1 MVEENLKLVYHVLK
15 KFNLSFDEEAF
26 SYAAEGLFLAANSY
40 SNTSGKFSTYAYVCI
55 YNKICEYLRIK
66 YKTDVPVGEVFD
78 EGSVDNSLEVNDAIR
93 YVVNTYSGPKRLIID
108 TWFSVDFSQAET
120 ARVTGYSAAHV
131 NQTILNFRSKLRK
144 ELEV

>member
-1 MVEENLKLVYHVLK
+1 MIEENLKLVYFVLK
-15 KFNLSFDEEAF
+15 KFNLSFDEEAQ
-26 SYAAEGLFLAANSY
+26 SYALEGLFLAAKNY
-40 SNTSGKFSTYAYVCI
+40 TGGKFSTYAYVCI

-66 YKTDVPVGEVFD
+66 YKTDIPVGEIFD
-78 EGSVDNSLEVNDAIR
+78 EGSVDNSLEINDAIM
-93 YVVNTYSGPKRLIID
+93 YVVNTYSGPKRFIID